1 MSAELVHRIDRTH
14 ERSRARV
21 RSGRA
26 RIIAA
31 LGPLTVLAG
40 IVWAVIQP
48 WRLTLLHPHGQGFW
62 WLFVEP
68 PLWVMLVG
76 VLFALVVAPG
86 LLEDLAAEE
95 ADAAAR

>member
-1 MSAELVHRIDRTH
+1 MSAELASQLKERTAHRTA
-14 ERSRARV
+14 RARAV
-21 RSGRA
+21 S
-26 RIIAA
+26 A
-31 LGPLTVLAG
+31 LGPLTIAAGLA
-40 IVWAVIQP
+40 WAFVQP
-48 WRLTLLHPHGQGFW
+48 YRITLLHPRGQGFW

-95 ADAAAR
+95 DDAAAR

>member
-62 WLFVEP
+62 WLFSEP
-68 PLWVMLVG
+68 PLFV
-76 VLFALVVAPG
+76 VLAGIVFHRVVAPS
-86 LLEDLAAEE
+86 LLRDLAEVEE
-95 ADAAAR
+95 GGA